1 MSARNQAALKQMAGE
16 LGDFLSATPE
26 TCLQS
31 LCHTTSAGRRHFE
44 VRAAIPIGSI
54 DEAIEKLIELSGD
67 SAGPEI
73 PKPHFSMGQVKSN
86 GTNGA
91 SKSSVVQSNSWFKSE
106 VQKAPKIGWLFDD
119 VVSSN
124 LQIARELYQ
133 TEPSFRELM
142 AEFDAVLA
150 PHREPDDQTI
160 CESLQNS
167 EGEIANS
174 ETMQFALQAGLVK
187 LLQARG
193 VSPDAVLG
201 LGVGQ
206 YTAACV
212 AGCLCFKDAIVLIEH
227 RQKVLAALKQNS
239 GPANG
244 KAIDET
250 QIDAATKTALDEF
263 ETFADSFNFYPP
275 NLPLICSLEAAEVPI
290 HRSPGG
296 SYWRRHCL
304 EPAKRNESAKVLA
317 DFGLDYLLDLSAV
330 RDRDSELEQILE
342 STENELISVLH
353 SEVAPTTS
361 LQTVLAILYAAGAKL
376 DFSAVDEDAKPKR
389 ISLPPYPFQK
399 KRYWITEVDQFV
411 GEGAAEQKQLEANT
425 KP

>member
-1 MSARNQAALKQMAGE
+1 M
-16 LGDFLSATPE
+16 
-26 TCLQS
+26 
-31 LCHTTSAGRRHFE
+31 
-44 VRAAIPIGSI
+44 
-54 DEAIEKLIELSGD
+54 
-67 SAGPEI
+67 
-73 PKPHFSMGQVKSN
+73 
-86 GTNGA
+86 
-91 SKSSVVQSNSWFKSE
+91 
-106 VQKAPKIGWLFDD
+106 
-119 VVSSN
+119 
-124 LQIARELYQ
+124 
-133 TEPSFRELM
+133 
-142 AEFDAVLA
+142 
-150 PHREPDDQTI
+150 
-160 CESLQNS
+160 
-167 EGEIANS
+167 
-174 ETMQFALQAGLVK
+174 
-187 LLQARG
+187 
-193 VSPDAVLG
+193 
-201 LGVGQ
+201 
-206 YTAACV
+206 

-239 GPANG
+239 NPANG

-296 SYWRRHCL
+296 SYWRRHCR

-330 RDRDSELEQILE
+330 GDRDSELEQILE
-342 STENELISVLH
+342 STENELISVLR

-376 DFSAVDEDAKPKR
+376 DFSAVGYTKPKR

-399 KRYWITEVDQFV
+399 KRYWITEVDQFL
-411 GEGAAEQKQLEANT
+411 GEGSAEQKQLEANT